1 MKEISF
7 LLILGMKFEELMN
20 YYRFLYEKAK
30 HRISSKA
37 CLKSINLEK
46 KNYFSSDEEST
57 DDDDGETSG
66 GAERNEEAAV
76 VDLLNRPGENES
88 V

>member
-37 CLKSINLEK
+37 CLKSINLK
-46 KNYFSSDEEST
+46 KNDFSSDEEST